1 MDGWGDP
8 EESIFNED
16 YLAEE
21 GSDDSE
27 EEHEEMDLEV
37 VEDNVDKKLGISEKQ
52 AKANLEAAG
61 TEVDEEAERITVA
74 ANYDLM
80 NPEVD
85 AILDNIVED
94 LKIPY
99 NPAEFQRVAVR

>member
-1 MDGWGDP
+1 MDGWREP

-16 YLAEE
+16 YLAE

-27 EEHEEMDLEV
+27 EEHEELEVEV
-37 VEDNVDKKLGISEKQ
+37 VEDSVDKKLGISEKQ

-80 NPEVD
+80 SPEVD
-85 AILDNIVED
+85 AILDKIVED
-94 LKIPY
+94 LKLL
-99 NPAEFQRVAVR
+99 Q